1 MKKVYWRPQRT
12 SARVLVVLA
21 LAALVGLISVET
33 FLTREVQPYY
43 KEKMAAAR
51 LARQAFRVLKRERLK
66 RGLFIDTESD
76 PAQSGLIGQLIS
88 PVTTNTGHLPA
99 KQATINPN
107 FAAVMVHLLKRA
119 RINSGD
125 TVAVG
130 LSGSFPA
137 LNTTVVAALQ
147 TLKLKPLIVSS
158 AGASQW
164 GANIPGFM
172 WPDMETLLHRN
183 RLISFHSLAVS
194 PGGID
199 DRALGLSR
207 QGKQLIEQAILRNGL
222 TPMEVKSYMDG
233 LVQRMALYKDHS
245 EDAEIKAYIN
255 VGGGTTSV
263 GTHVGKHLFK
273 PGLNRRPPRG
283 ANIDSVMT
291 RFANRGLPVI
301 HLTQVDVL
309 CQRYGLTAQPLHM
322 PAVGEGKIFSREV
335 YNKYLAG
342 GVLVTLLLM
351 LVALLRM
358 DWGYRLF
365 PTNKK
370 EGQTGRPEQMV

>member
-21 LAALVGLISVET
+21 LASAIGLISVET
-33 FLTREVQPYY
+33 FLIREVQPYY
-43 KEKMAAAR
+43 NEKMAAAR
-51 LARQAFRVLKRERLK
+51 LARQAFRLLKRERLK
-66 RGLFIDTESD
+66 RGIYLDTEAD

-99 KQATINPN
+99 KRATINPN

-119 RINSGD
+119 GVGQGD
-125 TVAVG
+125 VVAVG

-164 GANIPGFM
+164 GANIPAFM
-172 WPDMETLLHRN
+172 WPDMETLLHQN
-183 RLISFHSLAVS
+183 RLISFRSLSVS
-194 PGGID
+194 LGGID

-207 QGKQLIEQAILRNGL
+207 EGKRLIEQAILRNGL

-233 LVQRMALYKDHS
+233 LMQRVGLYRDHS
-245 EDAEIKAYIN
+245 EGTEIKAYIN

-273 PGLNRRPPRG
+273 PGLNRRMPRG
-283 ANIDSVMT
+283 ANIDSVMM
-291 RFANRGLPVI
+291 RFASKGLPVI
-301 HLTQVDVL
+301 HLTQIALL
-309 CQRYGLTAQPLHM
+309 CQRYGLQAQPLRM
-322 PAVGEGKIFSREV
+322 PPVGEGKIFSHEV
-335 YNKYLAG
+335 YNRYLAG
-342 GVLVTLLLM
+342 GVLAGLVVLM
-351 LVALLRM
+351 FAFLRM

-365 PTNKK
+365 PARKK
-370 EGQTGRPEQMV
+370 EDDRGRPEQMV